1 MSINIENKKVDELK
15 DMCKKVGIKT
25 TNLKINEI
33 KKILSSYYELGKEEF
48 YKTKDGLMNKTVTE
62 LKAIVKKKNIKNT
75 LGKNKEETV
84 KIIIKYYK
92 KTKINNKKT

>member
-62 LKAIVKKKNIKNT
+62 LKAIVKKNNIKNT

-84 KIIIKYYK
+84 KIIVKFYK
-92 KTKINNKKT
+92 RSSRQYL